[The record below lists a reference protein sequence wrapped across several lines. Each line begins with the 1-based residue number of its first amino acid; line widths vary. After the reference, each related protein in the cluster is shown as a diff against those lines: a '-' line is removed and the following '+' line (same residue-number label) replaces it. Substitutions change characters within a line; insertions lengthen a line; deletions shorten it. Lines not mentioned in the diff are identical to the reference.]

1 MANERLRAA
10 MAVTHVSVDEL
21 ARAAE
26 VDPKTVQRWLAGRI
40 PHARHRWAVATRLA
54 EDQSY
59 LWPDAHRPTGPDSTA
74 EVIAAYAHR
83 ADMPSTAWPKL
94 LLGARHQIDLL
105 GYAMLFFPELHP
117 DLPALLEEKC
127 MALGDAVGQ
136 G

>member
-59 LWPDAHRPTGPDSTA
+59 RWPDAHRRTGPDSTA

-83 ADMPSTAWPKL
+83 ADMPSTAWPNSCL
-94 LLGARHQIDLL
+94 
-105 GYAMLFFPELHP
+105 EP
-117 DLPALLEEKC
+117 DTRSTSSATRCCSFLSCTPIYLRCWKRSAWP
-127 MALGDAVGQ
+127 
-136 G
+136 